1 MARPLPARCAAGP
14 AGRGGR
20 LAGAPGA
27 AAASP
32 GRASR
37 LFRWRRPAAGARPKP
52 KFDSDN
58 LERWIKRVDQA
69 SEYAVSEAFF
79 LQKSRYP
86 QGPCGPV
93 TSLETLEQLQDHDEA
108 CEEAQELL
116 SNWMKSKLQLE
127 LVSDGEE
134 EVDSALLEKP
144 SAAPLKYERFDDL
157 CSYLE
162 HELESSSVQEYLQ
175 HLLQSEAVNCG
186 IVEGLRLED
195 IKEKQKLA
203 DPRIIMELRHKQVK
217 ENRMRRQKALE
228 LQRQEKSVKKSVLS
242 EAKLQAQ
249 EEDRRKALKAKEEEI
264 QREMVKLRK
273 EMAEKRHSMA
283 EAWRTEGKRQ
293 GKSQKPSMQEVSIT
307 ASSPRVL
314 KKEEQGE
321 EKQRKAQELLRR
333 IHTNKQRCMQR
344 HFSAWLKVILE
355 HRIKIGKAR
364 ALADWKCQLKALRAW
379 RNYTWARKVEQ
390 ETQQLQVHLQDQNR
404 KTQLSAEHNQR
415 RLLRCCFLAW
425 QRWSQAETEKRELQ
439 IKREETKRKMVQLL
453 EAVSLQKG
461 GLDRPLEVNKP
472 EREVN
477 HHQDLQQD
485 MPTETCLIEKES
497 DQTRDHSC
505 WDAAHTSHSFRKPK
519 FAWEITL
526 KHAAPRAQDQAVY
539 RNQITT
545 FPQQFQAPGPK
556 TVPAYG
562 SRFEHR
568 HAFQQRLIEEQRQQL
583 QKQQELILELQ
594 QNQRLSIV
602 KEEAAQATAVT
613 QLLNNS
619 ASQTREEKTKGEKQ
633 SECKNTSHLCP
644 PVSHGPENTRT
655 VMRGRRPSRQL
666 TSAHPI
672 LKAMEE
678 RATQRAERRKKL
690 EEAKQQ
696 REEEKLAQL
705 KAEEEARQ
713 RKEAEEKE
721 AQQEKRREERRQQK
735 LKELEKQRRLEK
747 ERQLQK
753 KARDH
758 YEKVLLRKLGM
769 LPWKRLKEQAQENLL
784 VAQRHHCLGLQ
795 RKCLMTWLQ
804 HTQESLV
811 EKMSRAEDFY
821 SHALLRWVF
830 RNWLKYKNYL
840 STLEE
845 RASILHATCLMRKY
859 FWAWFDLIME
869 EKSTLWE
876 KLKIATEHSNKRLM
890 LNAFKAWRQ
899 YPLLMKKERER
910 EERRNQLR
918 RRVAEILP
926 DFDMTEESQR
936 RPGKGTKRLI
946 QVPCDLPTD

>member
-1 MARPLPARCAAGP
+1 MAFPGHRPQLY
-14 AGRGGR
+14 
-20 LAGAPGA
+20 
-27 AAASP
+27 
-32 GRASR
+32 
-37 LFRWRRPAAGARPKP
+37 RWRRLTAGARPKP

-58 LERWIKRVDQA
+58 LEHWI
-69 SEYAVSEAFF
+69 
-79 LQKSRYP
+79 KSRYP

-93 TSLETLEQLQDHDEA
+93 TSLETTEQLQDYDEA
-108 CEEAQELL
+108 SEEAQELL

-127 LVSDGEE
+127 LMSDGEE
-134 EVDSALLEKP
+134 EVETVLLEKP
-144 SAAPLKYERFDDL
+144 CAAPLKYEQFDDL

-175 HLLQSEAVNCG
+175 HLLQSEVVNRG
-186 IVEGLRLED
+186 IVEDLRLED
-195 IKEKQKLA
+195 IKEKQKFA

-228 LQRQEKSVKKSVLS
+228 VQRQEKSLKKSVLS

-249 EEDRRKALKAKEEEI
+249 EEDRRKALKAKEKI

-273 EMAEKRHSMA
+273 EMAEKRHTMA

-293 GKSQKPSMQEVSIT
+293 EKSQKLSMQEVSIT
-307 ASSPRVL
+307 ASPPLVL

-333 IHTNKQRCMQR
+333 IHTNKRRCMQR

-355 HRIKIGKAR
+355 HRIKMGKAR
-364 ALADWKCQLKALRAW
+364 VLADWKCQMKALRAW
-379 RNYTWARKVEQ
+379 RNYTWAQKVEQ
-390 ETQQLQVHLQDQNR
+390 ETQQLEVHLQDQNR
-404 KTQLSAEHNQR
+404 KKQLSVEHNQR

-425 QRWSQAETEKRELQ
+425 QRWSQAEAEKRELQ
-439 IKREETKRKMVQLL
+439 IKREETKRKMAQLV
-453 EAVSLQKG
+453 EAVSLGKG
-461 GLDRPLEVNKP
+461 GLDRPVEVNKP
-472 EREVN
+472 GTAEVN

-485 MPTETCLIEKES
+485 KATETCLIQKEP

-505 WDAAHTSHSFRKPK
+505 WDAAHTSHSYRKPK

-526 KHAAPRAQDQAVY
+526 KHAAPSVQDQAVY
-539 RNQITT
+539 RNQIATL
-545 FPQQFQAPGPK
+545 PQQFRTPGPK
-556 TVPAYG
+556 TAPAYG
-562 SRFEHR
+562 SCFEHR
-568 HAFQQRLIEEQRQQL
+568 YAFQQRLIEEQRQQL

-594 QNQRLSIV
+594 ENQRLSRA
-602 KEEAAQATAVT
+602 KEEAAQAMAVT

-619 ASQTREEKTKGEKQ
+619 ASQTREEKPKREKQ
-633 SECKNTSHLCP
+633 SRCKNTNHLSP
-644 PVSHGPENTRT
+644 PVSHGPENTRA
-655 VMRGRRPSRQL
+655 VMQGRRPSSQL

-678 RATQRAERRKKL
+678 RATQRAERRRKL
-690 EEAKQQ
+690 EEAKQR

-747 ERQLQK
+747 EKQLQK

-769 LPWKRLKEQAQENLL
+769 VPWKRLKEQAKENLV
-784 VAQRHHCLGLQ
+784 VAERHHCLGLQ
-795 RKCLMTWLQ
+795 RKCLITWLQ
-804 HTQESLV
+804 HTQGSLT
-811 EKMSRAEDFY
+811 EKVSRAEDFY
-821 SHALLRWVF
+821 SHTLLRRGF
-830 RNWLKYKNYL
+830 RKWLKYKDYL

-845 RASILHATCLMRKY
+845 RASTLHAACLMRKY
-859 FWAWFDLIME
+859 FWAWFDVIME

-890 LNAFKAWRQ
+890 LNAFKAWKQ

-926 DFDMTEESQR
+926 DFQT
-936 RPGKGTKRLI
+936 
-946 QVPCDLPTD
+946 